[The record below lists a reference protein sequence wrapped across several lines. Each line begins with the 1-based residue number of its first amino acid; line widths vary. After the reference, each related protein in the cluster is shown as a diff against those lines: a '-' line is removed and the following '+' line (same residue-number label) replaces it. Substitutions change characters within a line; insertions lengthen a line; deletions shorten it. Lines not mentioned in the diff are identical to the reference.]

1 MLRDWQLSNPTGSL
15 LKIVPT
21 AHQGRSWPL
30 RVYFIFFARE
40 DASTPSLLPQLQS
53 PTAAAKK
60 ILQSSGRLGRPPRE
74 TPVKSGDLFSSV
86 GTDLP
91 RTCVL
96 SAWVVNAMGIRMQII
111 HNKSSRDLHGIT
123 SITFDF

>member
-15 LKIVPT
+15 LKIAPT

-30 RVYFIFFARE
+30 RVYFIFFCPGRCFYAKFT
-40 DASTPSLLPQLQS
+40 AS
-53 PTAAAKK
+53 AAITNRRRKK

-74 TPVKSGDLFSSV
+74 TPVKSEDLFSSV
-86 GTDLP
+86 GTDLH

-111 HNKSSRDLHGIT
+111 HNKSSRDLHRIT
-123 SITFDF
+123 SITFHF